1 MVFAR
6 RTCKWAFGTA
16 AVLGLVLSLGVAAY
30 PAEKI
35 QFQNW
40 WVWQPNTSPFW
51 LAIDSGFYKAEGLDV
66 NYVEGKGSSYA
77 IQAVGANKADIGV
90 SDLGTAA
97 FGISKKTP
105 IKAIFS
111 FLQSGPQAV
120 ISHRETGIKNPKDL
134 EGKRLAFGPADS
146 GWILFPAFASAN
158 GIDMSKIIQVSA
170 GPASMRQLL
179 LAKKVDAILNYFTSV
194 PEMASRG
201 ADLTYLRYADY
212 KVSLLGWRADCPYR
226 DPQEPGRDAPKVR
239 QGHNEGVC
247 GGHEGSGKINHRP
260 DEAGPHDGLEEEY
273 RDPKPEDVAEPA
285 AHETL
290 QRQGHRLDGQEGLG
304 EHHPSVGKVSENEA
318 ARCGSVLH
326 QRIFPEELSRLTRT
340 ARRHLRRC
348 PLLSFPRRRESRSV
362 SDRSQSI

>member
-134 EGKRLAFGPADS
+134 DGKRLAFGPADS

-212 KVSLLGWRADCPYR
+212 KVSLLG
-226 DPQEPGRDAPKVR
+226 
-239 QGHNEGVC
+239 
-247 GGHEGSGKINHRP
+247 GGLI
-260 DEAGPHDGLEEEY
+260 
-273 RDPKPEDVAEPA
+273 
-285 AHETL
+285 AHTETL
-290 QRQGHRLDGQEGLG
+290 KNRGAMLRKFVKATTKEFAEAMKDPETSITGLMKRAPMTVSKKNIAIQNLKMSLSLL
-304 EHHPSVGKVSENEA
+304 HTKRSKGKAIGWMDRKDWESTIHLLAKYRKMKPLAVDRYFTNA
-318 ARCGSVLH
+318 F
-326 QRIFPEELSRLTRT
+326 FPKN
-340 ARRHLRRC
+340 
-348 PLLSFPRRRESRSV
+348 
-362 SDRSQSI
+362 

>member
-1 MVFAR
+1 MIFTR
-6 RTCKWAFGTA
+6 RTRKWAFRMV
-16 AVLGLVLSLGVAAY
+16 AVFGLVLSLGVGAHA
-30 PAEKI
+30 AEKI

-51 LAIDSGFYKAEGLDV
+51 LAIDSGFYKEEGLDV

-77 IQAVGANKADIGV
+77 IQAVGAKKADIGV

-120 ISHRETGIKNPKDL
+120 ISHRETGIKKPKDV

-170 GPASMRQLL
+170 GPASMPQLL

-194 PEMASRG
+194 PEMTSQG
-201 ADLTYLRYADY
+201 ADLTYLRYSDY
-212 KVSLLGWRADCPYR
+212 KVSLLGGGLIAHTQTIKNRGAMLRKFIKATTKGFAEALKDPEKSIDMLMKRAPMIVSKKKIAIENLKMSLSLLHTERSKGKPIGWMASEDWENTIRLLAKYR
-226 DPQEPGRDAPKVR
+226 KM
-239 QGHNEGVC
+239 
-247 GGHEGSGKINHRP
+247 
-260 DEAGPHDGLEEEY
+260 
-273 RDPKPEDVAEPA
+273 KPLA
-285 AHETL
+285 AD
-290 QRQGHRLDGQEGLG
+290 RYY
-304 EHHPSVGKVSENEA
+304 SNA
-318 ARCGSVLH
+318 F
-326 QRIFPEELSRLTRT
+326 FPEN
-340 ARRHLRRC
+340 
-348 PLLSFPRRRESRSV
+348 
-362 SDRSQSI
+362 

>member
-1 MVFAR
+1 MIFAR
-6 RTCKWAFGTA
+6 RTRKWAFGMV
-16 AVLGLVLSLGVAAY
+16 AVFGLVLSLGVGAHA
-30 PAEKI
+30 AEKI
-35 QFQNW
+35 EFQNW

-66 NYVEGKGSSYA
+66 NYVEGKGSAYA
-77 IQAVGANKADIGV
+77 IQAVGAKKADIGV

-120 ISHRETGIKNPKDL
+120 ISHRETGIKKPKDV

-170 GPASMRQLL
+170 GPASMPQLL

-194 PEMASRG
+194 PEIASQG

-212 KVSLLGWRADCPYR
+212 KVSLLGGGLIAHTQTIENRGAMLR
-226 DPQEPGRDAPKVR
+226 KFVKATSKGFAEALKDPEK
-239 QGHNEGVC
+239 
-247 GGHEGSGKINHRP
+247 SI
-260 DEAGPHDGLEEEY
+260 
-273 RDPKPEDVAEPA
+273 
-285 AHETL
+285 
-290 QRQGHRLDGQEGLG
+290 EGLMKRAPMTVSKKNIAV
-304 EHHPSVGKVSENEA
+304 ENLKMSLTLLNTQHSKGKPIGWMAREDWENTIRLLA
-318 ARCGSVLH
+318 KYRKMKPLAVDRYYSNAF
-326 QRIFPEELSRLTRT
+326 FPEN
-340 ARRHLRRC
+340 
-348 PLLSFPRRRESRSV
+348 
-362 SDRSQSI
+362 

>member
-1 MVFAR
+1 MKFGHDGRERGPFPSFNKGGDSRWFFAR

-35 QFQNW
+35 QIQNW

-105 IKAIFS
+105 IRRPSSPSCKA
-111 FLQSGPQAV
+111 GPQAV

-134 EGKRLAFGPADS
+134 DGKRLAFGPADS

-179 LAKKVDAILNYFTSV
+179 LRQKGKRDSQLLHLR
-194 PEMASRG
+194 SRDG
-201 ADLTYLRYADY
+201 
-212 KVSLLGWRADCPYR
+212 V
-226 DPQEPGRDAPKVR
+226 PGR
-239 QGHNEGVC
+239 G
-247 GGHEGSGKINHRP
+247 P
-260 DEAGPHDGLEEEY
+260 DLFFATPTI
-273 RDPKPEDVAEPA
+273 R
-285 AHETL
+285 
-290 QRQGHRLDGQEGLG
+290 
-304 EHHPSVGKVSENEA
+304 
-318 ARCGSVLH
+318 
-326 QRIFPEELSRLTRT
+326 
-340 ARRHLRRC
+340 
-348 PLLSFPRRRESRSV
+348 
-362 SDRSQSI
+362 

>member
-1 MVFAR
+1 MV
-6 RTCKWAFGTA
+6 
-16 AVLGLVLSLGVAAY
+16 AVFGLVLSLGVDAHA
-30 PAEKI
+30 AEKI

-51 LAIDSGFYKAEGLDV
+51 LAIDSGFYKEEGLDV

-77 IQAVGANKADIGV
+77 IQAVGAKKADIGV

-120 ISHRETGIKNPKDL
+120 ISHRETGIKKPKDV

-170 GPASMRQLL
+170 GPASMPQLL

-194 PEMASRG
+194 PEMTSQG
-201 ADLTYLRYADY
+201 ADLTYLRYSDY
-212 KVSLLGWRADCPYR
+212 KVSLLGGGLIAHTQTIKNRGAMLRKFIKATTKGFAEALKDPEKSIDMLMKRAPMIVSKKKIAIENLKMSLSLLHTERSKGKPIGWMASEDWENTIRLLAKYR
-226 DPQEPGRDAPKVR
+226 EM
-239 QGHNEGVC
+239 
-247 GGHEGSGKINHRP
+247 
-260 DEAGPHDGLEEEY
+260 
-273 RDPKPEDVAEPA
+273 KPLA
-285 AHETL
+285 AD
-290 QRQGHRLDGQEGLG
+290 RYY
-304 EHHPSVGKVSENEA
+304 SNA
-318 ARCGSVLH
+318 F
-326 QRIFPEELSRLTRT
+326 FPEN
-340 ARRHLRRC
+340 
-348 PLLSFPRRRESRSV
+348 
-362 SDRSQSI
+362 

>member
-1 MVFAR
+1 MIFAR
-6 RTCKWAFGTA
+6 RTRKWAFGM
-16 AVLGLVLSLGVAAY
+16 VVVFGLVLSLGIGAHA
-30 PAEKI
+30 AEKI
-35 QFQNW
+35 EFQNW

-66 NYVEGKGSSYA
+66 NYVEGKGSAYA
-77 IQAVGANKADIGV
+77 IQAVGAKKADIGV

-120 ISHRETGIKNPKDL
+120 ISHRETGIKKPKDV

-170 GPASMRQLL
+170 GPASMPQLL

-194 PEMASRG
+194 PEIASQG

-212 KVSLLGWRADCPYR
+212 KVSLLGGGLIAHTQTIENRGATLR
-226 DPQEPGRDAPKVR
+226 KFVKATSKGFAEALKDPEK
-239 QGHNEGVC
+239 
-247 GGHEGSGKINHRP
+247 SI
-260 DEAGPHDGLEEEY
+260 
-273 RDPKPEDVAEPA
+273 
-285 AHETL
+285 
-290 QRQGHRLDGQEGLG
+290 EGLMKRAPMTVSKKNIAV
-304 EHHPSVGKVSENEA
+304 ENLKMSLTLLNTQHSKGKPIGWMAREDWENTIRLLA
-318 ARCGSVLH
+318 KYRKMKPLAVDRYYSNAF
-326 QRIFPEELSRLTRT
+326 FPEN
-340 ARRHLRRC
+340 
-348 PLLSFPRRRESRSV
+348 
-362 SDRSQSI
+362 

>member
-1 MVFAR
+1 MV
-6 RTCKWAFGTA
+6 
-16 AVLGLVLSLGVAAY
+16 AVFGLVLSLGVGAHA
-30 PAEKI
+30 AEKI

-51 LAIDSGFYKAEGLDV
+51 LAIDSGFYKEEGLDV

-77 IQAVGANKADIGV
+77 IQAVGAKKADIGV

-120 ISHRETGIKNPKDL
+120 ISHRETGIKKPKDV

-170 GPASMRQLL
+170 GPASMPQLL

-194 PEMASRG
+194 PEMTSQG
-201 ADLTYLRYADY
+201 ADLTYLRYSDY
-212 KVSLLGWRADCPYR
+212 KVSLLGGGLIAHTQTIKNRGAMLRKFIKATTKGFAEALKDPEKSIDMLMKRAPMIVSKKKIAIENLKMSLSLLHTERSKGKPIGWMASEDWENTIRLLAKYR
-226 DPQEPGRDAPKVR
+226 EM
-239 QGHNEGVC
+239 
-247 GGHEGSGKINHRP
+247 
-260 DEAGPHDGLEEEY
+260 
-273 RDPKPEDVAEPA
+273 KPLA
-285 AHETL
+285 AD
-290 QRQGHRLDGQEGLG
+290 RYY
-304 EHHPSVGKVSENEA
+304 SNA
-318 ARCGSVLH
+318 F
-326 QRIFPEELSRLTRT
+326 FPEN
-340 ARRHLRRC
+340 
-348 PLLSFPRRRESRSV
+348 
-362 SDRSQSI
+362 

>member
-1 MVFAR
+1 MV
-6 RTCKWAFGTA
+6 
-16 AVLGLVLSLGVAAY
+16 AVFGLVLSLGVGAHA
-30 PAEKI
+30 AEKI

-51 LAIDSGFYKAEGLDV
+51 LAIDSGFYKEEGLDV

-77 IQAVGANKADIGV
+77 IQAVGAKKADIGV

-120 ISHRETGIKNPKDL
+120 ISHRETGIKKPKDV

-170 GPASMRQLL
+170 GPASMPQLL

-194 PEMASRG
+194 PEMTSQG
-201 ADLTYLRYADY
+201 ADLTYLRYSDY
-212 KVSLLGWRADCPYR
+212 KVSLLGGGLIAHTQTIKNRGAMLRKFIKATTKGFAEALKDPEKSIDMLMKRAPMIVSKKKIAIENLKMSLSLLHTERSKGKPIGWMASEDWENTIRLLAKYR
-226 DPQEPGRDAPKVR
+226 EM
-239 QGHNEGVC
+239 
-247 GGHEGSGKINHRP
+247 
-260 DEAGPHDGLEEEY
+260 
-273 RDPKPEDVAEPA
+273 KPLA
-285 AHETL
+285 AD
-290 QRQGHRLDGQEGLG
+290 RYY
-304 EHHPSVGKVSENEA
+304 SNA
-318 ARCGSVLH
+318 F
-326 QRIFPEELSRLTRT
+326 FPENWSRC
-340 ARRHLRRC
+340 RC
-348 PLLSFPRRRESRSV
+348 FS
-362 SDRSQSI
+362 